1 VSTAS
6 LQSWHRRSSRRLP
19 DPLWHATVSRVRGEF
34 AEMPCMRVTPEQARI
49 LLGLEEPAAHWVLD
63 TLTREGYL
71 ARTAS
76 GEYVKASAT
85 R

>member
-1 VSTAS
+1 MTTAALQPWHERSTD
-6 LQSWHRRSSRRLP
+6 RLP
-19 DPLWHATVSRVRGEF
+19 DPVWHSTVSRVRGEF

-49 LLGLEEPAAHWVLD
+49 LLGLDAPAAQWVLD

-71 ARTAS
+71 ARTAT